1 MIKRIHLHALLYKK
15 PLIIPLPFS
24 DEILSSWFVRIA
36 YANNMHPHCFI
47 NNYFGTHNRGLFKNC
62 FDANLGDELT
72 NLFKKT
78 LGEYFSYEEL
88 TLKSYEGILRESTF
102 RDLHRAYI
110 GTMQFCPK
118 CLREEIPYYRK
129 SWHLHLVT
137 VCEKHQCF
145 LYNACPQCHKSL
157 ALLRMYHDAL
167 NYTFCS
173 YCGYDLKKAPIKKI
187 GNKYTFGILANQQ
200 LAKMIENGYIQLG
213 ESVVY
218 SFCFVDTIT
227 QLSKLILLRRNFAFI
242 HKHPLFKLL
251 ENRLKSSLSSKQSTH
266 LQLTIAEKYALF
278 GLIMYLFE
286 DYPNHFSQFI
296 TMNHLTHWDMMKDIR
311 YKAFWYE
318 NLVNNITP
326 RYIAFGSMV
335 ADAEVNNAIVYLRK
349 QNILITK
356 ANLQRLFDNR
366 GFFTRY
372 KITQKN

>member
-15 PLIIPLPFS
+15 PLIIPLSFS

-36 YANNMHPHCFI
+36 YANNMHPQCFI

-157 ALLRMYHDAL
+157 ALLRMYHDTL
-167 NYTFCS
+167 DYTFC
-173 YCGYDLKKAPIKKI
+173 YNCGYNFKKAPLKKIKKQHMCGLTAHQKIKGMLQDGYILI
-187 GNKYTFGILANQQ
+187 GN
-200 LAKMIENGYIQLG
+200 
-213 ESVVY
+213 SCVY
-218 SFCFVDTIT
+218 SFCFIDTIT
-227 QLSKLILLRRNFAFI
+227 QLSKIILLHKNFAFVN
-242 HKHPLFKLL
+242 KHPLFTLL
-251 ENRLKSSLSSKQSTH
+251 KHYENNPLRTIKALYLQLSTH
-266 LQLTIAEKYALF
+266 EKYALF

-286 DYPNHFSQFI
+286 NYPNHFAKYMKTNRLAYY
-296 TMNHLTHWDMMKDIR
+296 TMLRDVR
-311 YKAFWYE
+311 YQTFWYVT
-318 NLVNNITP
+318 LVNDTVP
-326 RYIAFGSMV
+326 RHVSI
-335 ADAEVNNAIVYLRK
+335 NKKKYL
-349 QNILITK
+349 
-356 ANLQRLFDNR
+356 
-366 GFFTRY
+366 
-372 KITQKN
+372 